1 MGTRKIAWFSPLFIL
16 QAEILQMPVLYVIKV
31 KEKFRTIRHNLRA
44 QLIRKNCK
52 NRKYTVGRVRFY
64 ENAA

>member
-1 MGTRKIAWFSPLFIL
+1 
-16 QAEILQMPVLYVIKV
+16 MPVLYVIKG